1 MNLKT
6 IIGGIIG
13 NVISFTGLSMTS
25 EDLANITSVIVSIVG
40 LIITIVSVVIIPL
53 VRWWKEAKKDGK
65 IDSKEIKDAADIIQ
79 NGIETIASK
88 NKKDEKGEK

>member
-6 IIGGIIG
+6 IIGGVVG
-13 NVISFTGLSMTS
+13 NIISFTGLSMSS

-40 LIITIVSVVIIPL
+40 LVITIVSVVIIPL

-65 IDSKEIKDAADIIQ
+65 IDSKEIKDATNIIQ